1 MAYVTWRYLNHLKWN
16 SFQCLEIDFCL
27 AQKTEPKA
35 WIAHRPVL
43 VHVSLL
49 WPVYSRKKYI
59 FGENVL
65 NELFFC
71 RVTKNESNEIIIF
84 WIESIISKSAP
95 EITWKT

>member
-35 WIAHRPVL
+35 WRIDWFWFMDPCFDLYILEKIYFR
-43 VHVSLL
+43 
-49 WPVYSRKKYI
+49 RKRFKRT
-59 FGENVL
+59 
-65 NELFFC
+65 FFC

-84 WIESIISKSAP
+84 WIESIISKRAP